1 MLKYIGRIY
10 CFAPIAQWIEHLP
23 SKQGITVRFCMGVNS
38 FKTVNMSLRELN
50 HKRILWTRKQKTLL
64 AKFLFD
70 KKNNNHF
77 SPSQIK
83 TIKKILFLRHDNKF
97 GDMIVSTVFY
107 KNLKNLLPNA
117 EIHVV
122 SGPSTKVI
130 IENNKNI
137 SAVYPYKTGWLNAL
151 KLGQKLRKQNFDLV
165 IDIDR
170 VLTAQ
175 TVLLLRLISARFVFG
190 FNRDGYGLYN
200 IKRQYNF
207 GQEHISNVYKKIVDE
222 LKLAPKDYNFDAAYS
237 LFIPKEIT
245 KLTEKL
251 LKILAKDG
259 FENNKPLVI
268 FNPFAASKH
277 RSLSD
282 GQAKEIAQNL
292 PDYNFLIIGPENKLK
307 NFLPAGKPKNLFIV
321 PPKFAKQGGIN
332 LSLALLK
339 MANFLITPDTY
350 IVHAAVA
357 FNKPQICIYRGVDQ
371 ENIRLW
377 GPNSDK
383 AIILEAKADNKD
395 IPAETI
401 IENFKK
407 LVDKNVKP

>member
-1 MLKYIGRIY
+1 M
-10 CFAPIAQWIEHLP
+10 
-23 SKQGITVRFCMGVNS
+23 N
-38 FKTVNMSLRELN
+38 LRELN
-50 HKRILWTRKQKTLL
+50 HKKNFWIRKQKTLL

-122 SGPSTKVI
+122 SGPATKTI

-137 SAVYPYKTGWLNAL
+137 SAIYPYKKSWVNAF
-151 KLGQKLRKQNFDLV
+151 KLGQKLRKENFDLV
-165 IDIDR
+165 IDIDK

-175 TVLLLRLISARFVFG
+175 TVLLLRLIRARFVFG
-190 FNRDGYGLYN
+190 FNRDSYEIYN
-200 IKRQYNF
+200 IKRHYNY
-207 GQEHISNVYKKIVDE
+207 GQEHISNIYKKIVDE
-222 LKLAPKDYNFDAAYS
+222 LKLTPKDYNFDFTYS
-237 LFIPKEIT
+237 LYIPKKVT
-245 KLTEKL
+245 KLAEKV
-251 LKILAKDG
+251 LKTLAKNG
-259 FENNKPLVI
+259 LENSKPLVI
-268 FNPFAASKH
+268 FNPFSASKH
-277 RSLSD
+277 RSLSAV
-282 GQAKEIAQNL
+282 QAKEIAQNL
-292 PDYNFLIIGPENKLK
+292 PDYNFLVVGPGNKLK
-307 NFLPAGKPKNLFIV
+307 NFLYAGKPKNLFTV
-321 PPKFAKQGGIN
+321 PPQFAKQGRVN

-339 MANFLITPDTY
+339 MAYFLITPDTY

-357 FNKPQICIYRGVDQ
+357 FDKPQLCMYRGIDK

-383 AIILEAKADNKD
+383 ALILEAEADNKD
-395 IPAETI
+395 VPAKTI

-407 LVDKNVKP
+407 LVEKNVKP